1 MEERNPYAD
10 IIHLP
15 HHQAANR
22 PHMSLYDRAAQFS
35 PYAALVGY
43 DDMVKETA
51 RQTDKQLELGDTEKE
66 LLDQK
71 LTLITDL
78 IEDGHHPAITVV
90 YFVPDTMK
98 AGGAYD
104 EYTGRVKKVDAVGR
118 QIIFLA
124 ENGYSSGKSIDIG
137 AISQIHGELVDFL
150 DNRTCSEE

>member
-1 MEERNPYAD
+1 MEEKNPYED

-51 RQTDKQLELGDTEKE
+51 RQTEKQLELGDAEKE

-71 LTLITDL
+71 LMLIAEMV
-78 IEDGHHPAITVV
+78 EDGNYSTITVV
-90 YFVPDTMK
+90 YFVPDALK

-104 EYTGRVKKVDAVGR
+104 EYTGHVKKIDSVSR
-118 QIIFLA
+118 QIIFFA
-124 ENGYSSGKSIDIG
+124 DNGRSSGKRISIDVV
-137 AISQIHGELVDFL
+137 SQIHGELVDFM
-150 DNRTCSEE
+150 DD

>member
-1 MEERNPYAD
+1 MEEKNPYAD

-51 RQTDKQLELGDTEKE
+51 RQTDEQLELGDAEKE

-71 LTLITDL
+71 LMLITDM
-78 IEDGHHPAITVV
+78 IEGGHHPTITVV
-90 YFVPDTMK
+90 YFVPDELK
-98 AGGAYD
+98 AGGAYN
-104 EYTGRVKKVDAVGR
+104 EFTGCVKKVDAIGR
-118 QIIFLA
+118 QITFFA
-124 ENGYSSGKSIDIG
+124 DNGRSSGKSINIDV
-137 AISQIHGELVDFL
+137 ISQIHDELID
-150 DNRTCSEE
+150 RMYE